1 MLTTAFGDVIKQ
13 IKKKK
18 KAVIW
23 VGIKWL
29 SRAVSKFPWLSAPL
43 RR

>member
-13 IKKKK
+13 IKKKGT
-18 KAVIW
+18 VIW
-23 VGIKWL
+23 IGINWL
-29 SRAVSKFPWLSAPL
+29 SRAGCKLAWLLALL